1 MITENVSDE
10 ANRVKILDLMGTE
23 KIEEIGSV
31 IKMGPE
37 AEEAVDE
44 LLRLFELLDTMGV
57 GKFCRFDIG
66 VVRGLAYYTGA
77 VFEIY
82 AIGGELRAIGGGGRY
97 DNLLGDF
104 GGPQITG
111 TGFGMGDCVLEIL
124 LREKGLLE
132 DAPTT
137 RSLDDFVVCIDSEFM
152 TKAVE
157 ITARLRMGGVASEF
171 SYKGGNLKKQL
182 KEASSANAKR
192 CIIIGQEYDKG
203 ELVVKDMA
211 TGEQETVSEEK
222 FWAELE
228 GRKG

>member
-1 MITENVSDE
+1 MVEVNSLIQPAKDE
-10 ANRVKILDLMGTE
+10 LAMLIQYLNLMG
-23 KIEEIGSV
+23 
-31 IKMGPE
+31 
-37 AEEAVDE
+37 
-44 LLRLFELLDTMGV
+44 LDGYYS
-57 GKFCRFDIG
+57 FDPSI
-66 VVRGLAYYTGA
+66 VRGLAYYTGI

-82 AIGGELRAIGGGGRY
+82 ARTGELRAIGGGGRY

-132 DAPTT
+132 DVPAA
-137 RSLDDFVVCIDSEFM
+137 RSLDDFVVCIDSQFM

-157 ITARLRMGGVASEF
+157 ITARLRMAGVPSGF

-182 KEASSANAKR
+182 KEASLANAKR
-192 CIIIGQEYDKG
+192 CIIIGAEYDNG
-203 ELVVKDMA
+203 ELVVKDMT
-211 TGEQETVSEEK
+211 TGEQETILEDK
-222 FWAELE
+222 FWAEFE